1 MTTIGGITIP
11 VADPLPPQVQDPGP
25 TDGTGD
31 GSGSGPD
38 ETGGTGET
46 GGNGT
51 GDTGGTGGNTG
62 GNDTGN
68 TGGTGTSG
76 GTAPSE
82 PSGTSGGGG
91 TTRAESPSSTGKRAP
106 AYTLDFSKPEETGPG
121 DFTYD
126 GVISESQRLDLA
138 FARVLDAAMARRYA
152 EAARLELISD
162 GLLERLKDGS
172 ETDGAFAR
180 DVNSLRASEQSQEDR
195 GFDRTA

>member
-1 MTTIGGITIP
+1 MTTVGGLTIP
-11 VADPLPPQVQDPGP
+11 ITTPLQPQPQDPGP

-31 GSGSGPD
+31 GAG

-106 AYTLDFSKPEETGPG
+106 SYTLDFSKPEETGPG
-121 DFTYD
+121 DFTFD

-138 FARVLDAAMARRYA
+138 FARVLDSALERRYA
-152 EAARLELISD
+152 EAARLEVISD
-162 GLLERLKDGS
+162 GLLERLKDGG
-172 ETDGAFAR
+172 TTGGAFAS
-180 DVNSLRASEQSQEDR
+180 DVETLRTSAPSQDDR
-195 GFDRTA
+195 GLDRTA